1 MKTQSNKLDFKG
13 QNIYAGFDVHLKQ
26 WSVTIMT
33 DYLTHKT
40 FSQPPKPEIL
50 LQYLQKNF
58 PGGNYYSAYE
68 AGFCGYWIHNK
79 LKAMGINSI
88 VVNPADIPTTGKE
101 RDQKN
106 DPVDSRK
113 LARSLQNGDLKAIH
127 VPTLKTLEDR
137 TLVRTRA
144 TLVKDITRYK
154 NRIKSFLY
162 FHGIELPESFM
173 KNKSHWSKRFMD
185 WLDTIEMSEK
195 SGKESLV
202 VIVTIVKNLRSILLE
217 TTRKIKTLSCAD
229 DYQKNVELLKSIPGI
244 GLITSMTL
252 LTEIGSIERFGNTDQ
267 LCRFVGFVPS
277 MHQSGD
283 NDKSGKL
290 TKRGHDVLRS
300 TLIES
305 SWTAARMDPALMKSY
320 CEYCQRMESNEA
332 ITRVAK
338 KLLKRISYVL
348 KNQKPYEFRIVK

>member
-1 MKTQSNKLDFKG
+1 MKTQSNKLDFTG
-13 QNIYAGFDVHLKQ
+13 QNIYTGFDVHLKN
-26 WSVTIMT
+26 WSVSIVT
-33 DYLTHKT
+33 DRLTHKT
-40 FSQPPKPEIL
+40 FSQAPRPEIL
-50 LQYLQKNF
+50 FQYLQKNF

-137 TLVRTRA
+137 TLIRTRA
-144 TLVKDITRYK
+144 ILVKDITRYK

-162 FHGIELPESFM
+162 FHGIELSDSFI

-185 WLDTIEMSEK
+185 WLDTIDMSEK
-195 SGKESLV
+195 SGKESLL
-202 VIVTIVKNLRSILLE
+202 VILTIVKNLRSILLE
-217 TTRKIKTLSCAD
+217 TNRKIKTLSKTE
-229 DYQKNVELLKSIPGI
+229 DYQKNVELLRSIPGI
-244 GLITSMTL
+244 GLITSMIL
-252 LTEIGSIERFGNTDQ
+252 LTERGGVERFGNTDQ

-277 MHQSGD
+277 MHQSGE
-283 NDKSGKL
+283 NDKSGEL
-290 TKRGHDVLRS
+290 TKRGHGVLRS
-300 TLIES
+300 ALVES
-305 SWTAARMDPALMKSY
+305 AWVAARLDPALMKSY
-320 CEYCQRMESNEA
+320 YEYCRRMESNEA
-332 ITRVAK
+332 IIRIAK

-348 KNQKPYEFRIVK
+348 KNQKPYEYRIVK